1 MPGGHPE
8 YPESLVSSLLQLV
21 GSGSGRVSDRVA
33 GQRDRRCRDEGCV
46 VKRSV
51 VVGSALVAL
60 GALGSVGAAAA
71 TGNLALGSKKVGPQ
85 KDGSVLTPVNQ
96 FITPAGSTTLLRTGR
111 LVDSAISPDGRSAV
125 ALAWHNFSGYVAM
138 FDLAAGNVVQEY
150 HPPAGVGSGDVSI
163 RGVLWAPDGKSVWAA
178 QSTDLLKFPVSRGR
192 LGTPTVVALPTQATT
207 TRAGTLAAL
216 PAGLAWLPG
225 GQQLL
230 VTFNGLNEVALI
242 DAPTRKLLSRVRV
255 GNAPRDVVV
264 IGGSA
269 YVANSG
275 GRPAGPRDFTNESY
289 GTPIVADT
297 RDGRA
302 VTGTVSQISLASRR
316 VVRTYPTG
324 LQPTSLLAH
333 GTDLLVTNSNDD
345 SVTVIDTAAHRVGQT
360 INVNPAPGKRYG
372 ASPNSLAFLDATH
385 LAVSLGRDNAVAVY
399 GYHGA
404 YQPAAFD
411 GLIPT
416 GWYPGTL
423 QLDSQLGRLVVTSL
437 KGIGSRGPQ
446 STIDE
451 GYRTKPATGHNTYDE
466 TGAISLVKI
475 PDQAQIAKYTS
486 QVFANNQWVGLA
498 ARNQNGSGAAAP
510 VAVPVHLGD
519 PSKIKHVFLIVKENR
534 TYDQVLGDDPR
545 GNGAPALAQFG
556 RTITPNQHA
565 LAKQFPLI
573 DNLYGGGTLS
583 ADGHNWLT
591 QAFVNDY
598 IEREFGNF
606 YRSYPASGADSLAYA
621 KSGFIWDDALRHG
634 VSARSWGEYASY
646 FEAAGGQQP
655 TGTWKQWYHDS
666 QILEGKATGRL
677 HAPVGYYTAHSDVPS
692 LEKILD
698 HDYPNFQLQIP
709 DQYRAD
715 LFSQDFAKY
724 VSTGNLPALN
734 MMWVMADHTSGS
746 APGFPTPRAQVAD
759 NDLATGRIIDQISHS
774 PYWKDT
780 AVFVIE
786 DDTQDGV
793 DHVDGHRNIALIA
806 SPYAKKGAVVHTY
819 YSQLNLMRTIEQILG
834 LPPMNQMDLAAGPMT
849 DAFTNTPDLTPYTAK
864 PNQIPLDEMTPA
876 SAKLT
881 GAAKAWSDWA
891 AKQDLK
897 SEDLVNMAQLN
908 RDIWY
913 ASNGYTKPY
922 PGDKRVLLPAEVTAD
937 LPTKSQIQAGEH

>member
-1 MPGGHPE
+1 MKRRVVFA
-8 YPESLVSSLLQLV
+8 SAVLAV
-21 GSGSGRVSDRVA
+21 GA
-33 GQRDRRCRDEGCV
+33 
-46 VKRSV
+46 
-51 VVGSALVAL
+51 VGTL
-60 GALGSVGAAAA
+60 GAAAA
-71 TGNLALGSKKVGPQ
+71 TANHALGSKKVGRQ
-85 KDGSVLTPVNQ
+85 ADGSVLTPVNQ
-96 FITPAGSTTLLRTGR
+96 FITPAGRTTLLRSGR
-111 LVDSAISPDGRSAV
+111 LVDSAISPDGKSAV
-125 ALAWHNFSGYVAM
+125 ALAWHEFSGYVAM
-138 FDLAAGNVVQEY
+138 FDLAAGKVVQEY
-150 HPPAGVGSGDVSI
+150 HPPAGVGSGDVSMS
-163 RGVLWAPDGKSVWAA
+163 GVLWAPDGRSVWAA
-178 QSTDLLKFPVSRGR
+178 QTGDLLRFPVAGGR
-192 LGTPTVVALPTQATT
+192 LGTPAVVALPSRATT
-207 TRAGTLAAL
+207 SPAGTLSAI

-230 VTFNGLNEVALI
+230 VTFNGLNEAALI
-242 DAPTRKLLSRVRV
+242 DAPTRKVLTRIPV

-289 GTPIVADT
+289 GTPIVAET

-302 VTGTVSQISLASRR
+302 RTGTVSEIDLHSRR

-345 SVTVIDTAAHRVGQT
+345 SVTVIDTAKRRLGQT
-360 INVNPAPGKRYG
+360 INVNPSPGKRYG
-372 ASPNSLAFLDATH
+372 ASPNALAFLDRTH

-404 YQPAAFD
+404 YQPAAFQ

-416 GWYPGTL
+416 GWYPGRL
-423 QLDSQLGRLVVTSL
+423 QFDGRLNRLVVTSL
-437 KGIGSRGPQ
+437 KGIGARGPV
-446 STIDE
+446 STIDQ
-451 GYRTKPATGHNTYDE
+451 GYRTRPATGHNTYDE
-466 TGAISLVKI
+466 TGAISLI
-475 PDQAQIAKYTS
+475 PVPNQVQIAKYTS
-486 QVFANNQWVGLA
+486 AVFANNQWVGLA
-498 ARNQNGSGAAAP
+498 GRNRPGSAKTAP
-510 VAVPVHLGD
+510 VAVPVRLGD

-556 RTITPNQHA
+556 RTVTPNHHA
-565 LAKQFPLI
+565 LTTRFPLI

-598 IEREFGNF
+598 IEREFSSF
-606 YRSYPASGADSLAYA
+606 IRSYPAAGADSLAYA

-634 VSARSWGEYASY
+634 VSARSWGEYAQY
-646 FEAAGGQQP
+646 FEAPGRQQP

-677 HAPVGYYTAHSDVPS
+677 HVPVGYYTTHSDVPS
-692 LEKILD
+692 LEKILA
-698 HDYPNFQLQIP
+698 HSYPNFQLQIP

-715 LFSQDFAKY
+715 LFSRDFKSF
-724 VSTGNLPALN
+724 VTRGNLPALN
-734 MMWVMADHTSGS
+734 MMWVMADHTSYS

-786 DDTQDGV
+786 DDTQNGV
-793 DHVDGHRNIALIA
+793 DHVDGHRNVAMIA
-806 SPYAKKGAVVHTY
+806 SPYAKKGAVVNTY
-819 YSQLNLMRTIEQILG
+819 YSQLNMMRTIEQILG
-834 LPPMNQMDLAAGPMT
+834 LPPMNQLDLAAVPMT

-864 PNQIPLDEMTPA
+864 PNNIPLDEMTPA
-876 SAKLT
+876 SANLT
-881 GAAKAWSDWA
+881 GAAKAWSEWA
-891 AKQDLK
+891 AKQNLR
-897 SEDLVNMAQLN
+897 SEDMVNMAQLN
-908 RDIWY
+908 RVIWY

-922 PGDKRVLLPAEVTAD
+922 PGDSRVLLPGEVNTG
-937 LPTKSQIQAGEH
+937 LPVKPQIQGADG